1 MPELLQDPVCGM
13 WVNEDTAAARI
24 ALDDELI
31 LFCAAGCHRAY
42 LRDPGRYAGAAGSAT
57 RGVLPRTGA
66 AARIE
71 RRCAVCGDAALVGV
85 TDEQHIG
92 RRTIDEC
99 VALVRAEWRHRLG
112 HRAYAREHP
121 ARLIRTVLVY
131 ALVPD
136 SPVRQIAIQEE
147 LILEVARLRADG
159 LSRAQMRRELYHLFH
174 AAAKVVAGSDLEP
187 VSAAEMVE
195 ALDRLFHEATDR
207 EWPQALTC
215 TAVAGSIMD

>member
-13 WVNEDTAAARI
+13 WVNDDTAAARI

-31 LFCAAGCHRAY
+31 LFCAAGCHSAY
-42 LRDPGRYAGAAGSAT
+42 LRDPRRYAGAAGSAT
-57 RGVLPRTGA
+57 RGVLPGTGA

-71 RRCAVCGDAALVGV
+71 RRCAACGDAALVGV
-85 TDEQHIG
+85 TEQQHIG

-131 ALVPD
+131 GSHAGQPGAPD
-136 SPVRQIAIQEE
+136 RDTGGTHPGGGTAPR
-147 LILEVARLRADG
+147 RRAE
-159 LSRAQMRRELYHLFH
+159 SRTN
-174 AAAKVVAGSDLEP
+174 AA
-187 VSAAEMVE
+187 
-195 ALDRLFHEATDR
+195 
-207 EWPQALTC
+207 
-215 TAVAGSIMD
+215 